1 MRLCSI
7 LLYFL
12 FILPLALFVC
22 LSFKDDLF
30 SSLVFVST
38 ALKLTTIAVSVIVPL
53 LAGGCSGSLIK
64 TSKRKEVD
72 TWPDGDWFYPAAV

>member
-1 MRLCSI
+1 M
-7 LLYFL
+7 
-12 FILPLALFVC
+12 C

-53 LAGGCSGSLIK
+53 LAGGCSGSRFGK